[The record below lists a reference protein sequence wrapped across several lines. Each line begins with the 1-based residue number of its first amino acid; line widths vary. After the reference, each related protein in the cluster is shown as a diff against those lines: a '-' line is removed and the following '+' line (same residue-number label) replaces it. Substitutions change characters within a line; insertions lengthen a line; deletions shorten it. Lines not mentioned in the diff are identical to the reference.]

1 MHIGRRT
8 VAVTPVLLILGIVA
22 QAILLVGAI
31 IIFVPC
37 LIWPELLDRPYT
49 WITKSMGRIIA
60 KAIVGKKKAR
70 DGNSDA
76 DRVTIPL

>member
-1 MHIGRRT
+1 
-8 VAVTPVLLILGIVA
+8 
-22 QAILLVGAI
+22 
-31 IIFVPC
+31 
-37 LIWPELLDRPYT
+37 LLDRPYT

-60 KAIVGKKKAR
+60 KAIVGKKKTR